1 MRARNSI
8 LWSLVFG
15 SILTLVP
22 ILAGCG
28 SRSAPLPPVY
38 PNPAPI
44 PGLIVAQ
51 RGSFGVMQ
59 FPQPELSTV
68 IGGQDVEVESV
79 QVLVYAERYPVLN
92 VAMLIEGLKR
102 QREVMVQDAKAE
114 ADAAGVRAYLAMLE
128 VVLGADSWVPPPPSD
143 DPDAP
148 VATMRRRTLD
158 EDAIHRVPKEV
169 LLQWQHQ
176 GLAADTILQS
186 AHQLANAVQ
195 VLSNTLGLPGS
206 IVDPSQPPRP
216 LPSAG
221 DSIWYESVIA
231 AVSELLLQNQT
242 YERPLQINAFLG
254 RAAASREVPV
264 EQFDTILS
272 VVEPPPTPPSIVYS
286 RPVPPDEILQVVV
299 PLGTPAPGDLRTRYF
314 FAVRSKSTQEVPG
327 EVTTVV
333 SMAPAPVPVAPT
345 ALNVTIGSS
354 GVGLTWDPSVADL
367 LLRRLDPETLAYNV
381 YRLLPEGVAGPTPL
395 NPAPLLQPTYTDGT
409 ARFGETYLY
418 EVRAIIQG
426 SALPP
431 LLSPK
436 RESSGVKSDPVKV
449 ADRYRPAPPT
459 SVNLTRADNVVT
471 LQWTPSTSIDIVGYR
486 VYRHPYPAPAVP
498 NRSELPLDEAPL
510 SETPG
515 GQGSVAQEIE
525 EFNEMVEAGWELIT
539 DGLVPFSR
547 TFDGNADPGVRYIY
561 AVEAI
566 DAAGNLSTLAI
577 GSEDQDSDL

>member
-1 MRARNSI
+1 MRTRNSI
-8 LWSLVFG
+8 LWRLVFG
-15 SILTLVP
+15 SILTLGP

-44 PGLIVAQ
+44 PGLVVAQ

-59 FPQPELSTV
+59 FPQPELSTI
-68 IGGQDVEVESV
+68 IGGQDVEIESV

-92 VAMLIEGLKR
+92 VAMLVEGLKHH
-102 QREVMVQDAKAE
+102 REVMVQDAKAE
-114 ADAAGVRAYLAMLE
+114 ADAASVRAYLAMLE
-128 VVLGADSWVPPPPSD
+128 VILSADSWVPPPPSD
-143 DPDAP
+143 DPNAP
-148 VATMRRRTLD
+148 VATVRRRTPD
-158 EDAIHRVPKEV
+158 EDAIHRVPKEI

-195 VLSNTLGLPGS
+195 ILSNTLGLPAS
-206 IVDPSQPPRP
+206 IVDPSQPLRS

-231 AVSELLLQNQT
+231 AVSEPLLQNQT
-242 YERPLQINAFLG
+242 YERPLQVNAFLG
-254 RAAASREVPV
+254 RAAVSREVPV
-264 EQFDTILS
+264 GQFDTILY

-286 RPVPPDEILQVVV
+286 PAVPPDEILQVVV

-314 FAVRSKSTQEVPG
+314 FAVRSKSAQEVPG

-345 ALNVTIGSS
+345 SLNVTIGSS
-354 GVGLTWDPSVADL
+354 GVSLTWDPSLADL

-395 NPAPLLQPTYTDGT
+395 NPTPLLQPTYTDGA
-409 ARFGETYLY
+409 ARTGETYFY

-426 SALPP
+426 NALPS

-436 RESSGVKSDPVKV
+436 RESSGVKSDLVKV

-486 VYRHPYPAPAVP
+486 VYRHPYPAPTVP

-515 GQGSVAQEIE
+515 GQGLVAQEIE

-539 DGLVPFSR
+539 DGLVLFSR
-547 TFDGNADPGVRYIY
+547 TFDGNADPAVRYIY

-566 DAAGNLSTLAI
+566 DAAGNLSILAI

>member
-38 PNPAPI
+38 PNPASI
-44 PGLIVAQ
+44 PGLIVVQ

-59 FPQPELSTV
+59 FPQPELSTI

-114 ADAAGVRAYLAMLE
+114 ADAAGVRAYLALLE

-186 AHQLANAVQ
+186 AHQLAKAVH

-216 LPSAG
+216 LPSVG

-254 RAAASREVPV
+254 RAAVSREVPV

-272 VVEPPPTPPSIVYS
+272 IVEPLPTPSSIVYS
-286 RPVPPDEILQVVV
+286 PPVPPAEILQVVV
-299 PLGTPAPGDLRTRYF
+299 PLGSPAPGDLRTRYF

-354 GVGLTWDPSVADL
+354 GVSLTWDPSVADL

-539 DGLVPFSR
+539 DDLVPFSR
-547 TFDGNADPGVRYIY
+547 TFDGNADPAVRYIY